1 MCFIEKVDEF
11 GKMNFIVRFKNNLLA
26 KLKEK
31 YFMKEQITTKE
42 FNEAEKL
49 LIISEQKYLSNEY
62 FKQL

>member
-26 KLKEK
+26 KLREK

-49 LIISEQKYLSNEY
+49 SIISEQKYLSNEY